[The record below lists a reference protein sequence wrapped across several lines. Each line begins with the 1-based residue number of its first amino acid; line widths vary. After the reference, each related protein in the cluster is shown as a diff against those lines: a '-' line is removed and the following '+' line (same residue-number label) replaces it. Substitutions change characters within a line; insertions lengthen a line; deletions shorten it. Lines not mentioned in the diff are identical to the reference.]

1 MLIRF
6 IFVDDGA
13 IHLHSQ
19 FPIFGPKNINL
30 FNRLL
35 IIGGVVSR
43 FLLQSVLEVKVQSQS
58 TRRLAISRSSDIL
71 TALSWSVHHSVRF
84 TGIPDYLSQFSP
96 RTLII

>member
-30 FNRLL
+30 FNCLL
-35 IIGGVVSR
+35 IIVSS
-43 FLLQSVLEVKVQSQS
+43 FLLQSALEVKVQSQS
-58 TRRLAISRSSDIL
+58 TRRLAFSRSSDN
-71 TALSWSVHHSVRF
+71 LSFCPGQS
-84 TGIPDYLSQFSP
+84 I
-96 RTLII
+96 TLLGLQASLITCPNFLQGH

>member
-1 MLIRF
+1 MVSSQGVDNLQQFTSVSQQFHMLIRF

-30 FNRLL
+30 FNCLL

-43 FLLQSVLEVKVQSQS
+43 FLLQSVLEVKV
-58 TRRLAISRSSDIL
+58 
-71 TALSWSVHHSVRF
+71 
-84 TGIPDYLSQFSP
+84 
-96 RTLII
+96 